1 MTGPDD
7 HAASR
12 DAVSR
17 REVLRWSAGAAAVG
31 ALGATGATVA
41 DLVESGPS
49 FAARREQDLS
59 WPVPRIV
66 TRAEWGADEHL
77 RKAAPDYDSVVEKL
91 IVHHTVTPNG
101 PRDPDAVVR
110 SIMAFHTSRE
120 YIDIAYNFLIDEHG
134 RIYEGRWARDY
145 PPGVPH
151 TTESRWHRQVRGAH
165 ALHFNNRTIGVALLG
180 TFTHVA
186 PPEPMLHGLIELL
199 AWKCARWGID
209 PQGQSD
215 YVDSQNHHHV
225 MRNIVGHRDTY
236 ADAVPGKPDRSTC
249 CPMCVTPS
257 PVGSPTA
264 MRCSPAGI
272 TDRSGPWRG
281 DGTIVSA
288 GGARPITDWRAHGLG
303 VVAVAHSHAGGM
315 WLLTPDGEVLAEGGA
330 PFHGDLAG
338 RRLHAPVVG
347 IAGTK
352 SGRGYWIVARD
363 GGVFTFG
370 DAGYHGSLGN
380 RRLWASI
387 VAITGTRK
395 GRGYWLLGADGGV
408 FTFGDA
414 GFHGSAAVHHA
425 GDDAVALLPS
435 ASGHG
440 YHIVHRSGRLR
451 HFGDALRIWLP
462 TPRGAHV
469 TGLVP
474 SARGHGVGAIT
485 AEGSFLSAGD
495 FPIIDSVRP
504 RIGSAPVVGVAGTF

>member
-17 REVLRWSAGAAAVG
+17 REVLRWSAGAATVG
-31 ALGATGATVA
+31 ALGATGATLV
-41 DLVESGPS
+41 DLVESEPAV
-49 FAARREQDLS
+49 AARPRQNLS
-59 WPVPRIV
+59 WPVPPIV

-77 RKAAPDYDSVVEKL
+77 RKAAPDYDSVVQKL

-101 PRDPDAVVR
+101 PRDPAAVVR
-110 SIMAFHTSRE
+110 SVMAFHTSRE

-165 ALHFNNRTIGVALLG
+165 ALYFNNRTIGIALLG

-186 PPEPMLHGLIELL
+186 PPQPMLHGLIELL

-209 PQGQSD
+209 PQGQSN
-215 YVDSQNHHHV
+215 YVDSQGRHHM

-236 ADAVPGKPDRSTC
+236 ATLCPGGPTEALLPHVRHAV
-249 CPMCVTPS
+249 
-257 PVGSPTA
+257 
-264 MRCSPAGI
+264 AGRLEARNALL
-272 TDRSGPWRG
+272 TRRHHGPFWAVAH

-288 GGARPITDWRAHGLG
+288 GGARPLTDWRAHGLG
-303 VVAVAHSHAGGM
+303 VVGVAHSHAGGM
-315 WLLTPDGEVLAEGGA
+315 WLLTPDGAVLAEGGA

-338 RRLHAPVVG
+338 RALHAPAVG

-380 RRLWASI
+380 RRLWAPI
-387 VAITGTRK
+387 VAIAGTRK

-425 GDDAVALLPS
+425 GDDAVVLLPS

-462 TPRGAHV
+462 TPPGAHV
-469 TGLVP
+469 MGLVP

-485 AEGSFLSAGD
+485 AEGSFLAAGD
-495 FPIIDSVRP
+495 FPIIESVRP